1 VNPGFAVRGLA
12 DVQHRAAGRVVDVR
26 KEPVSEADDVPDSG
40 EEAPPDVPRR
50 PDLQSEPGSVTMPPD
65 YSAGR
70 GIAEA
75 ADISSRFFAS
85 VVSGGLLG
93 WLLDRWLGTWP
104 WLVSVGTIAG
114 FVLGFYWMLRY
125 AREMERRGR

>member
-1 VNPGFAVRGLA
+1 
-12 DVQHRAAGRVVDVR
+12 
-26 KEPVSEADDVPDSG
+26 
-40 EEAPPDVPRR
+40 
-50 PDLQSEPGSVTMPPD
+50 MPPNH
-65 YSAGR
+65 SAGK

-85 VVSGGLLG
+85 VVSGGGLG

-104 WLVSVGTIAG
+104 WLVALGTVVGFA
-114 FVLGFYWMLRY
+114 LGFYWMLLY

>member
-1 VNPGFAVRGLA
+1 
-12 DVQHRAAGRVVDVR
+12 
-26 KEPVSEADDVPDSG
+26 
-40 EEAPPDVPRR
+40 
-50 PDLQSEPGSVTMPPD
+50 MPPN

-85 VVSGGLLG
+85 VVSGGALG

-104 WLVSVGTIAG
+104 WLVSLGTIAG

-125 AREMERRGR
+125 GREMERRGR